1 MYKKEFK
8 NILILLFK
16 KIIPK
21 KIGMSILSDLQEYAR
36 LSYSQEG
43 EDMVLARIFEGMDKG
58 FYIDIGAHHPQRFSN
73 TMYFYKRGWRG
84 INIDATPG
92 SMAPFIIERP
102 EDINL
107 EFPVSEK
114 DQVLTYY
121 IFNESA
127 LNTFSV
133 ALADEYSKNGN
144 YKILSRIS
152 LETRTLESILN
163 ENIPEQQ
170 QISFL
175 SIDVE
180 GFDFNVLN
188 SNDWEKY
195 RPLIVLIEC
204 LDFEVNTFIKSEL
217 YKFMCEKGYG
227 FYCKTVNTV
236 FFKLQK

>member
-1 MYKKEFK
+1 MYKRKFK

-114 DQVLTYY
+114 DQILTYH

-127 LNTFSV
+127 LNTFSEE
-133 ALADEYSKNGN
+133 LATEYSKTSN
-144 YKILSRIS
+144 YIITSKVALK
-152 LETRTLESILN
+152 TTTLASILDHSLP
-163 ENIPEQQ
+163 ENQEID
-170 QISFL
+170 FL

-180 GFDFNVLN
+180 GLDFNVLK
-188 SNDWEKY
+188 SNNWTKY
-195 RPLIVLIEC
+195 KPKIVLLEC
-204 LDFEVNTFIKSEL
+204 LKFEINAFLISEL
-217 YKFMCEKGYG
+217 YEYMLKKGYG

-236 FFKLQK
+236 FFKLKK